1 MLMDRSAE
9 GHELSSFGDLLLHE
23 TFQVLKSEV
32 EREYHVYLFQ
42 KIILCCKD
50 APLQGN
56 GKTKV
61 NKSNSMIRKSGS
73 GNAAAAAAALKRK
86 PNLQLKGRIFINN
99 VISASPVTK
108 PGTLLGSCSKPH
120 DRLKAADLQYVACS
134 RIIPSANNM
143 ERRST

>member
-1 MLMDRSAE
+1 MITLDQSIAE
-9 GHELSSFGDLLLHE
+9 GHELSSFGELLLHE
-23 TFQVLKSEV
+23 TFQVLKSDV

-50 APLQGN
+50 APNQGN

-108 PGTLLGSCSKPH
+108 PGEFSIRRHFLRESHLG
-120 DRLKAADLQYVACS
+120 YVC
-134 RIIPSANNM
+134 
-143 ERRST
+143 